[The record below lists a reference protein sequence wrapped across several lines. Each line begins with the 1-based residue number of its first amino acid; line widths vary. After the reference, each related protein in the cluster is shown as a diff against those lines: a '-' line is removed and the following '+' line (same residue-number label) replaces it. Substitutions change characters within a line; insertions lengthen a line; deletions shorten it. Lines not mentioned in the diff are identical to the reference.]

1 MVKTTA
7 SLTYVVFPTTA
18 LCLPRNSEL
27 SFKLFDTSSYHSLKK
42 SFLVLSDSLSSLLAL
57 QNVNY
62 DHPFL
67 IKIHELH
74 SELIQDGKEIVS
86 VWVPGHVGISGNLA
100 TDSDA
105 KDALDGDT
113 SDEYIPVLKPRL
125 NDCIVKL

>member
-18 LCLPRNSEL
+18 VRLPRNSEL
-27 SFKLFDTSSYHSLKK
+27 SFELFDTSSYHSLKK
-42 SFLVLSDSLSSLLAL
+42 SFLVLSHSLSSLLAL

-86 VWVPGHVGISGNLA
+86 V
-100 TDSDA
+100 
-105 KDALDGDT
+105 
-113 SDEYIPVLKPRL
+113 
-125 NDCIVKL
+125 